1 MAALVILG
9 LGLLI
14 FPSAQSSSDAWTPD
28 EYLSVHLNEPFVV
41 PGPARF
47 NVLDGTDT
55 TALIELEA
63 FTRPRGP
70 TILSN
75 RHIELR
81 RTADLGVDEA
91 FRFEVNRSGPA
102 TASFPILGDFGSY
115 KQEELQFQLSPFPIP
130 EEMMEGLVLDEIVF
144 DIQKRE
150 GRVGRYRTELAV
162 LGVLSLIG
170 AAAIHLLAR
179 WRTSTHRKT
188 ESFM

>member
-1 MAALVILG
+1 MAALVIVG
-9 LGLLI
+9 LGLLV

-47 NVLDGTDT
+47 NVLDGTNT

-63 FTRPRGP
+63 FTRRGP

-91 FRFEVNRSGPA
+91 FRFEVNRSGPP

-115 KQEELQFQLSPFPIP
+115 KQEELQFQLSPFLIP
-130 EEMMEGLVLDEIVF
+130 EDMMEGLVLDEIVF

-170 AAAIHLLAR
+170 AAAVHVVAR
-179 WRTSTHRKT
+179 GRASTHRKT
-188 ESFM
+188 ESCM